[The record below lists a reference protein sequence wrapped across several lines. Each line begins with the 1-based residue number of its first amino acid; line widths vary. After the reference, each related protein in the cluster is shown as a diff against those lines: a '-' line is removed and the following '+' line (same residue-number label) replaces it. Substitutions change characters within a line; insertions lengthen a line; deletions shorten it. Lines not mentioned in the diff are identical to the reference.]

1 MSLSGSTFGSGERRR
16 LRSRSITRIFRDA
29 LVVGLDRDDSTLS
42 HSGGR
47 FLSSL
52 NNPLY
57 TVKGSIILL
66 NRKD

>member
-1 MSLSGSTFGSGERRR
+1 MSLWGGTFGSGERRR

-29 LVVGLDRDDSTLS
+29 LVGLDRDDATLS
-42 HSGGR
+42 PSGGR
-47 FLSSL
+47 FLCSL